1 MSSNQEAFVVFM
13 LQEISLSELKVGMF
27 VERVVEQTGNVLVK
41 SSGLVKSDN
50 IIKVLESK
58 GVTRIEINLDKSKVE
73 YIPPEPHASP
83 EPTVAPEPTVIEE
96 SPKETAAERIQAVP
110 NMPFSSEVC
119 PEKLEEASALYDQA
133 KDIQKDFVKQLRS
146 GATPDFNQLNHLSQ
160 DIIDSVFDN
169 SESLACL
176 MMLKGADDYLVE
188 HALNCSIL
196 LAMFANYKKMSQAE
210 VEDLTQAGLLMDIGM
225 ASLPT
230 ELLAKQDGFS
240 ASDWTVIRSH
250 IDIGYELVERFAD
263 VPPIVYDVIQNH
275 HERADGS
282 GYPKGKTAQQLSDY
296 AQMAAIVDSYDAMIT
311 NRVYKCSDNATD
323 ALKKLQSDP
332 SMNTQLVR
340 EFINAIGLHPVGS
353 LVKLSNDRL
362 ALVSKRN
369 VNDPLKPVVMSFYH
383 IQGHV
388 HTDIERVDLAQT
400 DTEIVSGIRPEEF
413 SISLSSFFKKAF
425 LPVG

>member
-1 MSSNQEAFVVFM
+1 
-13 LQEISLSELKVGMF
+13 
-27 VERVVEQTGNVLVK
+27 
-41 SSGLVKSDN
+41 
-50 IIKVLESK
+50 
-58 GVTRIEINLDKSKVE
+58 
-73 YIPPEPHASP
+73 
-83 EPTVAPEPTVIEE
+83 
-96 SPKETAAERIQAVP
+96 
-110 NMPFSSEVC
+110 
-119 PEKLEEASALYDQA
+119 
-133 KDIQKDFVKQLRS
+133 
-146 GATPDFNQLNHLSQ
+146 
-160 DIIDSVFDN
+160 
-169 SESLACL
+169 
-176 MMLKGADDYLVE
+176 
-188 HALNCSIL
+188 
-196 LAMFANYKKMSQAE
+196 
-210 VEDLTQAGLLMDIGM
+210 
-225 ASLPT
+225 
-230 ELLAKQDGFS
+230 
-240 ASDWTVIRSH
+240 
-250 IDIGYELVERFAD
+250 VERFAD

>member
-1 MSSNQEAFVVFM
+1 M
-13 LQEISLSELKVGMF
+13 LQEIKLSELKIGMF
-27 VERVVEQTGNVLVK
+27 VESVVEQTGNVLIK
-41 SSGLVKSDN
+41 SSGLVKTEN

-58 GVTRIEINLDKSKVE
+58 GVTKVAIDLDKSKVKYE
-73 YIPPEPHASP
+73 PPVV
-83 EPTVAPEPTVIEE
+83 EPTTQPEVETQSE
-96 SPKETAAERIQAVP
+96 SPASTATTAEQVQAIP
-110 NMPFSSEVC
+110 NMPFGNEVC

-146 GATPDFNQLNHLSQ
+146 GSTPDFNQLNNLSQ

-196 LAMFANYKKMSQAE
+196 LAMFASYKQMSQAE
-210 VEDLTQAGLLMDIGM
+210 IEDLTQAGLLMDIGM
-225 ASLPT
+225 ASLPA

-240 ASDWTVIRSH
+240 PADWNVIRSH

-282 GYPKGKTAQQLSDY
+282 GYPKGKTSQELSDY
-296 AQMAAIVDSYDAMIT
+296 SQMAAIVDSYDAMIT
-311 NRVYKCSDNATD
+311 NRAYKCSDNATD
-323 ALKKLQSDP
+323 TLKRLQADP
-332 SMNTQLVR
+332 TMNTELVR

-369 VNDPLKPVVMSFYH
+369 INDPLKPVVMAFYH

-388 HTDIERVDLAQT
+388 HTDIERLDLAQS
-400 DTEIVSGIRPEEF
+400 DIEIISGIRPEEF

-425 LPVG
+425 LPVS